1 MVEPTFNK
9 NAIIQNWVTMADSDY
24 DTMMDLYKS
33 KRYNWTLFL
42 GHLVIEK
49 LLKAC
54 YVKHNEQHPAL
65 THNLLKLALKSGIEV
80 NDELQLQLDTITA
93 FNMNARYDDI
103 KLAFFKKCTPEYTAH
118 WVNQIQSLRLWIKEL
133 LTE

>member
-1 MVEPTFNK
+1 MVEPTLNK
-9 NAIIQNWVTMADSDY
+9 NSIIQHWITMADNDY
-24 DTMMDLYKS
+24 DAMIDLYNS

-54 YVKHNEQHPAL
+54 YVKHNNQHPVL
-65 THNLLKLALKSGIEV
+65 SHNLLKLAIKSGIKV
-80 NDELQLQLDTITA
+80 TDELQLQLDAITT

-103 KLAFFKKCTPEYTAH
+103 KMAFYKKCTPEYTAY
-118 WVNQIQSLRLWIKEL
+118 WLNQIQNIRLWIKER

>member
-1 MVEPTFNK
+1 MVEQAFNK
-9 NAIIQNWVTMADSDY
+9 NAIIQHWVTMADSDY
-24 DTMMDLYKS
+24 DVMMDLYKS

-54 YVKHNEQHPAL
+54 YVKHNEQHPVL

-80 NDELQLQLDTITA
+80 DGELQLQLDSITA

-103 KLAFFKKCTPEYTAH
+103 KLAFYKKCTPEYTTY
-118 WVNQIQSLRLWIKEL
+118 WVVQIQNLRSWIKEL
-133 LTE
+133 LTK